1 MGPEVILLI
10 LVISI
15 GVILPSILIP
25 VSIYNKKY
33 RNFVLKHS
41 DAIKKLNSINEHY
54 DFIDFKDGAFRNS
67 YDNRNFYENISP
79 RDYLIY
85 QLVYIQKLAFEKM
98 NNADANRKLFE
109 KYKEEVASSCKLNSF
124 DTEELL
130 KNAKKLK
137 RVEKKQF
144 ERRFLIPKTEYRI
157 DVCLVLTN
165 INKQYITSKRGVFD
179 SQTIKSLIGR
189 INNKSGEYY
198 LDRGIWDAITRV
210 ERGKVSNRLTRSVD
224 GDKQRAIDKEK
235 AVQSVIFSL
244 PDSKKEIECIQ
255 LVDKPDIDK
264 LEDISLIFVQRAF
277 IFGGV
282 IGLIAACIV
291 SVFYACTDTSVYLPS
306 TLEKRYKIP
315 AIGAPSMKEF
325 EDNCKSFLSDKKKV
339 GFINADETP
348 AAVKEVFSGKEG
360 DVSLDIRSMK
370 KLISQVG
377 AEDLFNII
385 PGDFEKIEIP
395 NPTLGE
401 IGESNDTIYSS
412 IRECDGLVIVVK
424 AAAHNGKKI
433 ERLLEQLSRQD
444 IKPTA
449 FILVGEDEK
458 LIRAYY
464 K

>member
-1 MGPEVILLI
+1 MWETEYSREPINYRLFFLNFFKRLWTLLLAALIGAI
-10 LVISI
+10 LV
-15 GVILPSILIP
+15 GG
-25 VSIYNKKY
+25 IYCFVY
-33 RNFVLKHS
+33 FVLG
-41 DAIKKLNSINEHY
+41 
-54 DFIDFKDGAFRNS
+54 DGYQYRATTM
-67 YDNRNFYENISP
+67 YYVTYAEN
-79 RDYLIY
+79 
-85 QLVYIQKLAFEKM
+85 
-98 NNADANRKLFE
+98 
-109 KYKEEVASSCKLNSF
+109 
-124 DTEELL
+124 
-130 KNAKKLK
+130 
-137 RVEKKQF
+137 
-144 ERRFLIPKTEYRI
+144 
-157 DVCLVLTN
+157 
-165 INKQYITSKRGVFD
+165 
-179 SQTIKSLIGR
+179 
-189 INNKSGEYY
+189 
-198 LDRGIWDAITRV
+198 DRGEEFDYYNYYTWQELIKTDEMVGAIRDALGDGTSAEEIRNTVTATIDSDYRY
-210 ERGKVSNRLTRSVD
+210 LYTRSVD
-224 GDKQRAIDKEK
+224 GDKQRAIDKER

-255 LVDKPDIDK
+255 LVDKPDMDK

-325 EDNCKSFLSDKKKV
+325 EDNCKAFLSDKKKV
-339 GFINADETP
+339 GFINADEIP

-360 DVSLDIRSMK
+360 DVNLDIRNMK

-395 NPTLGE
+395 NPTLNE
-401 IGESNDTIYSS
+401 IGESNDEIYAS
-412 IRECDGLVIVVK
+412 IKECDGLVIVVK

-433 ERLLEQLSRQD
+433 ERLIEQLARQD

-449 FILVGEDEK
+449 FVLVGEDEK